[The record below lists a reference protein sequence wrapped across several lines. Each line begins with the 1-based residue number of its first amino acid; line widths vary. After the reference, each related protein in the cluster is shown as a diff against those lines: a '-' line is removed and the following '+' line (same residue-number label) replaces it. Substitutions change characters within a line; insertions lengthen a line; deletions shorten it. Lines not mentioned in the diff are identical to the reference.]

1 MFNDVDD
8 NITDVNSKD
17 FFLPRLTCVHSTV
30 DPRQKEE
37 LCVKEKKDITAV
49 ELKLNRKNIMKSI
62 KSAMNMPCSAAFTPF
77 LTLT

>member
-37 LCVKEKKDITAV
+37 LCVKEKNI
-49 ELKLNRKNIMKSI
+49 LRRLNLS
-62 KSAMNMPCSAAFTPF
+62 
-77 LTLT
+77 